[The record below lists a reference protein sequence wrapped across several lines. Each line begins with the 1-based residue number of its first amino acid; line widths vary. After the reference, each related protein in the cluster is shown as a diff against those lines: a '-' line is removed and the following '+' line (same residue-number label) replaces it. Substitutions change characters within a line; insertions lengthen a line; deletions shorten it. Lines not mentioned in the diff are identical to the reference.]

1 MVRGRKNS
9 RIDLRI
15 ISPEYCQALH
25 LSVERV
31 SSPQRSLEIARKI
44 EVAGKTVCFRAPR
57 RGETSRLSSI
67 ILWFVR
73 GLWPII
79 SERVEQYGAAV
90 TVPVSVAVVRYQH
103 LPRKAARFAYPCAWT
118 RAHTHTRVQTTPGQ
132 HNLRQLRI
140 QSFTLIASTPSNIC
154 SRRKGDRVTFI
165 KWMYCQPERM
175 DYAFPHGNS
184 LLNVRDR
191 FHGIR

>member
-1 MVRGRKNS
+1 MAISYVFLRRKTNPENESHRKTYRVIEKCETCCSNSKKEEASFFFEEMKERGKKNM
-9 RIDLRI
+9 R
-15 ISPEYCQALH
+15 SP
-25 LSVERV
+25 
-31 SSPQRSLEIARKI
+31 
-44 EVAGKTVCFRAPR
+44 
-57 RGETSRLSSI
+57 SSI

-79 SERVEQYGAAV
+79 SVRVEQYGAAV

-103 LPRKAARFAYPCAWT
+103 LPRKAARSAYACTCTHPYT
-118 RAHTHTRVQTTPGQ
+118 RANGRKQRRSQ

-165 KWMYCQPERM
+165 KM
-175 DYAFPHGNS
+175 DVLSPREWTTLFPHGNS
-184 LLNVRDR
+184 LLNRSAIG
-191 FHGIR
+191 FHGVR

>member
-1 MVRGRKNS
+1 MAISYIFLHHKTNPENESHRSIK
-9 RIDLRI
+9 RI
-15 ISPEYCQALH
+15 
-25 LSVERV
+25 V
-31 SSPQRSLEIARKI
+31 SSKSVKHVAQIRKI
-44 EVAGKTVCFRAPR
+44 KEKEREKNMRSP
-57 RGETSRLSSI
+57 SSI

-79 SERVEQYGAAV
+79 SVRVEQYGAAV

-103 LPRKAARFAYPCAWT
+103 LPRKAARSAYACTCTHPYT
-118 RAHTHTRVQTTPGQ
+118 RANGRKQRRSQ

-165 KWMYCQPERM
+165 KM
-175 DYAFPHGNS
+175 DVLSPREWTTLFPHGNS
-184 LLNVRDR
+184 LLNRSAIG
-191 FHGIR
+191 FHGVR

>member
-1 MVRGRKNS
+1 MATSYVFLRRKTN
-9 RIDLRI
+9 
-15 ISPEYCQALH
+15 PENESHRKTY
-25 LSVERV
+25 RV
-31 SSPQRSLEIARKI
+31 I
-44 EVAGKTVCFRAPR
+44 EKC
-57 RGETSRLSSI
+57 ETSCSNSKKEEASFFFEEIKEKEREKNMRSPSSI

-79 SERVEQYGAAV
+79 SVRVEQYGAAV

-103 LPRKAARFAYPCAWT
+103 LPRKAARSAYACTCTHPYT
-118 RAHTHTRVQTTPGQ
+118 RANGRKQRRSQ

-165 KWMYCQPERM
+165 KM
-175 DYAFPHGNS
+175 DVLSPREWTTLFPHGNS
-184 LLNVRDR
+184 LLNRSAIG
-191 FHGIR
+191 FHGVR